1 MNLEHVIN
9 EALELN
15 VIKDGD
21 LKLPID
27 QVVVRNYDE
36 VVGYAGRVRKPMID
50 WVTEYNYVSKESLTK
65 EQFDKI
71 KELLLSKD
79 YETRHLGYKM
89 FVSTSLYKKGKP
101 KSLVPFLTPNDS
113 LFNATMFLKW
123 DILKY

>member
-21 LKLPID
+21 LKLPIH

-71 KELLLSKD
+71 LEENGHTPYGMIS
-79 YETRHLGYKM
+79 
-89 FVSTSLYKKGKP
+89 YKKRKLTYGNGDIYYRHIC
-101 KSLVPFLTPNDS
+101 KSV
-113 LFNATMFLKW
+113 MF
-123 DILKY
+123 

>member
-36 VVGYAGRVRKPMID
+36 VVVQETKLLMRKFLNRLIVLAKLVVLKYHFNTLMLVKP
-50 WVTEYNYVSKESLTK
+50 SLTIIRNS
-65 EQFDKI
+65 F
-71 KELLLSKD
+71 LLQ
-79 YETRHLGYKM
+79 R
-89 FVSTSLYKKGKP
+89 
-101 KSLVPFLTPNDS
+101 
-113 LFNATMFLKW
+113 
-123 DILKY
+123 

>member
-71 KELLLSKD
+71 LEEYGHTPYGMIS
-79 YETRHLGYKM
+79 
-89 FVSTSLYKKGKP
+89 YKKRKLTYSNGDIYYRHIC
-101 KSLVPFLTPNDS
+101 KSV
-113 LFNATMFLKW
+113 MF
-123 DILKY
+123 

>member
-71 KELLLSKD
+71 LEEYGHTPYGMIS
-79 YETRHLGYKM
+79 
-89 FVSTSLYKKGKP
+89 YKKRKLTYGNGDIYYRHIC
-101 KSLVPFLTPNDS
+101 KSV
-113 LFNATMFLKW
+113 MF
-123 DILKY
+123 

>member
-71 KELLLSKD
+71 L
-79 YETRHLGYKM
+79 
-89 FVSTSLYKKGKP
+89 
-101 KSLVPFLTPNDS
+101 
-113 LFNATMFLKW
+113 
-123 DILKY
+123 

>member
-50 WVTEYNYVSKESLTK
+50 WVTEYNYVSK
-65 EQFDKI
+65 DKI
-71 KELLLSKD
+71 LEENGHTPYGMIS
-79 YETRHLGYKM
+79 
-89 FVSTSLYKKGKP
+89 YKKRKLTYGNGDIYYRHIC
-101 KSLVPFLTPNDS
+101 KSV
-113 LFNATMFLKW
+113 MF
-123 DILKY
+123 

>member
-71 KELLLSKD
+71 PYFSRLSMDNTILRWNK
-79 YETRHLGYKM
+79 TN
-89 FVSTSLYKKGKP
+89 
-101 KSLVPFLTPNDS
+101 KSHYT
-113 LFNATMFLKW
+113 
-123 DILKY
+123 

>member
-1 MNLEHVIN
+1 MYLEHVIN

-15 VIKDGD
+15 VITDGD

-50 WVTEYNYVSKESLTK
+50 WVTEYNYVSKENLTK

-71 KELLLSKD
+71 LEENGD
-79 YETRHLGYKM
+79 IYYRHICKLVM
-89 FVSTSLYKKGKP
+89 F
-101 KSLVPFLTPNDS
+101 
-113 LFNATMFLKW
+113 
-123 DILKY
+123 